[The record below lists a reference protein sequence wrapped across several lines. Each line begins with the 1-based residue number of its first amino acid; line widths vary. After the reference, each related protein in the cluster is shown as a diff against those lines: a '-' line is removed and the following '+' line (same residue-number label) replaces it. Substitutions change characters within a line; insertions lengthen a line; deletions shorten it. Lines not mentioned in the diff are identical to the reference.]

1 MERWIERL
9 AEKDSW
15 FYDHPVTLEWFG
27 ARWVP
32 GEIDTDHPLVKSL
45 TENFPTVM

>member
-15 FYDHPVTLEWFG
+15 FYEHPVTLEWFG

-32 GEIDTDHPLVKSL
+32 GEIDRPTTVKSL
-45 TENFPTVM
+45 TENFSTVM